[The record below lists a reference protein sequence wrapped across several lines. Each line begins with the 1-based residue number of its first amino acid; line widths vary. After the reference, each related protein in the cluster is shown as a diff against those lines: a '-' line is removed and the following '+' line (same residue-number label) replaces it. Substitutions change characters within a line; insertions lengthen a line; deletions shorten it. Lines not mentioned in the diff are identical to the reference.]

1 MERVGEGK
9 KEKRAVAERTSVE
22 NGRRMVSPQVTWRNV
37 VVESQ
42 EEKRREELALYS
54 RWRGSFV
61 LIFCGHF
68 GELLKGGKDQFGV
81 KVATNRRQAASIT
94 S

>member
-22 NGRRMVSPQVTWRNV
+22 NGRRMVSPQVTGRNV

-42 EEKRREELALYS
+42 EAK
-54 RWRGSFV
+54 
-61 LIFCGHF
+61 
-68 GELLKGGKDQFGV
+68 
-81 KVATNRRQAASIT
+81 
-94 S
+94 